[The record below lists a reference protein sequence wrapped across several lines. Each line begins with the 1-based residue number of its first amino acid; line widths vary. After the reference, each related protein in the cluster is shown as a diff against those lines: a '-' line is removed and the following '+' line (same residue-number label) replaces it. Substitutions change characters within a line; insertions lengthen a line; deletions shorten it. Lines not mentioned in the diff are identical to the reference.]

1 MIPRIKSIQPMDN
14 FILFVH
20 FDDEQKV
27 MYDLKDDIR
36 QISEFKAL
44 ITEDKLFENVQLDT
58 SRTCVYWNDRIDLPS
73 DTLLE
78 YGKPVI

>member
-1 MIPRIKSIQPMDN
+1 MDN